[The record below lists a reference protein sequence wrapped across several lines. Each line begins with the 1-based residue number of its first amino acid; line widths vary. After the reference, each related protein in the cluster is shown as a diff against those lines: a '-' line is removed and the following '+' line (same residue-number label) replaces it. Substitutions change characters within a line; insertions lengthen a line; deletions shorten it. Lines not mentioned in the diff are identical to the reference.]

1 MSKQTITKEQLIKD
15 LAITNSMLNDYI
27 KKDEF
32 IRKEFARA
40 FRWNERGSWMV
51 NDQPTLPTWEQIFVQ
66 VGVLLSA
73 DKFVAFDSQMLDLSQ
88 KIHRIEQ
95 MLNKKELEEPGY

>member
-15 LAITNSMLNDYI
+15 LATTDFMLNDRI

-40 FRWNERGSWMV
+40 FRWYERGSWMV

-73 DKFVAFDSQMLDLSQ
+73 DKFVAFDSQLLDLAQ

-95 MLNKKELEEPGY
+95 ILDKKDPTEPGY